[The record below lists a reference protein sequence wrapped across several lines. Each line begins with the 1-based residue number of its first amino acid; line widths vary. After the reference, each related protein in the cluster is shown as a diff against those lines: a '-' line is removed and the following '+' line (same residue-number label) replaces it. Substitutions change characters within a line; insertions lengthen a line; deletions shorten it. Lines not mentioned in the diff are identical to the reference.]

1 MSQSAELAHTPLP
14 SPTPAPP
21 RPADVSR
28 VTSNLGAL
36 PAKATTIN
44 LETLA
49 MGWGEGVGWGVESR
63 LKKQHGMGRAGTI
76 GKESAVRRLTLQRAL
91 RRAGGL
97 KMQDIGNREE
107 REEKEGKMRGR
118 TKLSSRSGVT

>member
-1 MSQSAELAHTPLP
+1 M
-14 SPTPAPP
+14 
-21 RPADVSR
+21 
-28 VTSNLGAL
+28 
-36 PAKATTIN
+36 
-44 LETLA
+44 
-49 MGWGEGVGWGVESR
+49 ESR

-76 GKESAVRRLTLQRAL
+76 GKESAVRCLTLQRAL

-118 TKLSSRSGVT
+118 TKLSSMSGVT

>member
-76 GKESAVRRLTLQRAL
+76 GKESAVRCLTLQRAL

-107 REEKEGKMRGR
+107 REERGKER
-118 TKLSSRSGVT
+118 